1 MSIESYP
8 TSLKVAIIG
17 GGLAGV
23 TLGNALIQHPH
34 IEVHIYESA
43 PQFSE
48 RGAAVGLAI
57 NAQTAL
63 HHLLPQASEVL
74 MSAGAVPMN
83 STRVMVGGGP
93 YTGRLVFDLAGT
105 DPGVVVHRASL
116 LRELLAP
123 LPKETLHVNKK
134 LSKLSESSD
143 GVEVN
148 FTDGTTMLYDAV
160 IGADGIFSTVRDYV
174 LRDVSTK
181 YNCKA
186 SPAGFW
192 DCRNLVSF
200 ENAKAALGEELFKLD
215 RQYGWVSDGAF
226 IMHDVLENGTT
237 VQCVIC
243 AVEKDEPQ
251 DRGRPLTKEL
261 LDAALAG
268 SLMSAHTRA
277 MIDLLLDQPSPRCYS
292 EWEHKRTPAYSSGR
306 VCIVGDA
313 AHATTPWQGSGAG
326 MAIEDAMVLGKLL
339 ANVHSPRD
347 IKAAFLAF
355 SDVRMPRC
363 QRIIDSS
370 RQTGTIFCGQDP
382 ETRLRP
388 EKLKEALMM
397 RWGHIYGMNHE
408 EHIAEALQKFKTYKQ
423 EI

>member
-1 MSIESYP
+1 MSVETP
-8 TSLKVAIIG
+8 LKLAIIG

-63 HHLLPQASEVL
+63 HQLLPQASEML
-74 MSAGAVPMN
+74 KKTGAVPMN

-93 YTGRLVFDLAGT
+93 YTGDLVFDLAGT
-105 DPGVVVHRASL
+105 DPGVVIHRASL

-123 LPKETLHVNKK
+123 LPKEALHANKK
-134 LSKLSESSD
+134 LSKISETPS
-143 GVEVN
+143 GVEVS
-148 FTDGTTMLYDAV
+148 FTDGTTVLFDAV
-160 IGADGIFSTVRDYV
+160 IGADGIFSTVRDYI
-174 LRDVSTK
+174 LRDVQDTK
-181 YNCKA
+181 DDCKA

-192 DCRNLVSF
+192 DCRNLVPF
-200 ENAKAALGEELFKLD
+200 EKAKAALGEELFKLD

-226 IMHDVLENGTT
+226 IMHDVLENGTI

-243 AVEKDEPQ
+243 AVEKDQPQ

-261 LDAALAG
+261 LDAALAN
-268 SLMSAHTRA
+268 SLESAHTKA
-277 MIDLLLDQPSPRCYS
+277 MIDLLLDQPEPKCYS
-292 EWEHKRTPAYSSGR
+292 EWEHKKTPTYASGR
-306 VCIVGDA
+306 VCIIGDA

-339 ANVHSPRD
+339 ANVRSPSEVE
-347 IKAAFLAF
+347 AAFLAF
-355 SDVRMPRC
+355 KDVRLPRC

-370 RQTGTIFCGQDP
+370 RETGTIFCGQDP
-382 ETRLRP
+382 EARLEP

-397 RWGHIYGMNHE
+397 RWGHIYGIDHE
-408 EHIAEALQKFKTYKQ
+408 EHIVEALRKFETYKSKL
-423 EI
+423 